1 MLSMKDRSKQVI
13 TNLDS
18 NIKTTFN
25 SNLEKI
31 NEETIKVVK
40 NSEEIQKRS
49 SERFESFYNRKKYM
63 DYLIYLNLG
72 ITPILLLIVIYII
85 FIK

>member
-1 MLSMKDRSKQVI
+1 MKDRSKQVI